1 VQIKSTHVF
10 QKPADS
16 YLFIR
21 FEFGT
26 DFRIGV
32 FDEEIVMTTNINPG
46 TDILKNYNN
55 LDIYHLL
62 ELSIMGVKNSKNA
75 VGCQRWN
82 FDQN

>member
-1 VQIKSTHVF
+1 M
-10 QKPADS
+10 DC
-16 YLFIR
+16 
-21 FEFGT
+21 
-26 DFRIGV
+26 RIGD

-46 TDILKNYNN
+46 TDILKIYNN